1 MKNYYCLVA
10 GMPDVALDDSKL
22 SFHIADFKE
31 EYMPQLTAKD
41 RKLAELFYLQ
51 FDNKVLL
58 QVLEQ
63 KEVSVPV
70 QGLFSVETLEEE
82 VRTTLHD
89 EAGSVLPEYM
99 YRFITE
105 YSQLKENT
113 SGALPEDIL
122 TGYYYDYAGKARNAF
137 VREWFSFNQNINN
150 ILIALTA
157 RRYGFQAAPF
167 LVGGGELVRLLG
179 SSAARDFGIGSDFEH
194 LHELMAI
201 SELTDPVEKERKI
214 DLLKWN
220 WLEEHTFFHYFSIE
234 KLFAFLQKLSIIE
247 RWTAIDKERG
257 GQVFR
262 ELIQKLK
269 DEVEV
274 PSEFSIKK

>member
-22 SFHIADFKE
+22 PFHIADFKE
-31 EYMPQLTAKD
+31 EYLPQLTAED
-41 RKLAELFYLQ
+41 RKLVELFYLQ

-63 KEVSVPV
+63 KEISAPV
-70 QGLFSVETLEEE
+70 QGLYSVETMEEE
-82 VRTTLHD
+82 VHAALREENGIL
-89 EAGSVLPEYM
+89 LPEYM
-99 YRFITE
+99 YRFIAE
-105 YSQLKENT
+105 YAQLKENT
-113 SGALPEDIL
+113 GGCLPEDIL
-122 TGYYYDYAGKARNAF
+122 TGYYYEYASKAKNSF
-137 VREWFSFNQNINN
+137 VREWFAFNQNINN

-157 RRYGFQAAPF
+157 RRFGFQPAPY
-167 LVGGGELVRLLG
+167 LVGQGELVHLLG
-179 SSAARDFGIGSDFEH
+179 TSAARDFGIGSDFDGI
-194 LHELMAI
+194 HELIAI
-201 SELTDPVEKERKI
+201 SDLTDPVEKERKI

-220 WLEEHTFFHYFSIE
+220 WLEEQTFFHYFSIE
-234 KLFAFLQKLSIIE
+234 KIFAFLQKLNIIE

-262 ELIQKLK
+262 DLIQKLK